1 LIAIILAGG
10 YGVRLRPLTRDTA
23 KPLLPVG
30 GRPIIDHI
38 VGRLLTLEEI
48 TQIIVSTNERFL
60 GQFSEWLNHRKYGRV
75 RIATE
80 PGRSEDDKLGA
91 VKALSELTMGLD
103 STEYLVIAGDNLFT
117 SDLKDV
123 IEYYRARQSP
133 IVALYD
139 VKDLEA
145 AKRYG
150 CVEVDADGRIMG
162 FKEKPERPKSTLI
175 ATCIYVLPERSL
187 KRAREYLEEGNNPDA
202 PGYFLQWLCR
212 MEEVYGYVLT
222 GYWSDIGNLES
233 YEKAKKIFA

>member
-1 LIAIILAGG
+1 MIAIILAGG

-233 YEKAKKIFA
+233 YEKAKKIFP

>member
-1 LIAIILAGG
+1 MIAIILAGG
-10 YGVRLRPLTRDTA
+10 YGVRLRTLTRDTA
-23 KPLLPVG
+23 KPLLLVG

-38 VGRLLTLEEI
+38 VERLLNLEEI
-48 TQIIVSTNERFL
+48 TQIVVSTNERFL
-60 GQFSEWLNHRKYGRV
+60 GQFSEWLSHRKYGKV

-91 VKALSELTMGLD
+91 VKALSELIMGLD
-103 STEYLVIAGDNLFT
+103 STEYLIMAGDNLFT

-123 IEYYRARQSP
+123 IEYFRARQSP
-133 IVALYD
+133 VVALYD

-150 CVEVDADGRIMG
+150 CVEVDADGRIIG
-162 FKEKPERPKSTLI
+162 FKEKPESPKSTLI

-187 KRAREYLEEGNNPDA
+187 KRAREYLEKGNNPDA
-202 PGYFLQWLCR
+202 PGYFVQWLCR
-212 MEEVYGYVLT
+212 REEVYGYVLE
-222 GYWSDIGNLES
+222 GYWTDIGNIES